1 MLFDNALVQQQLRYT
16 GMLETVRIQ
25 KSGYNAKFTFTE
37 FLEQFKVLLPKEAT
51 TAPEDIANLL
61 QKMGLGRSTYQ
72 IGKTKVTLYIIAII
86 ASIEK
91 LKSDLVI
98 LA

>member
-61 QKMGLGRSTYQ
+61 QKMGLGQSTYQ
-72 IGKTKVTLYIIAII
+72 IGKTKVTL
-86 ASIEK
+86 
-91 LKSDLVI
+91 LVPI
-98 LA
+98 YKHHNTNTK